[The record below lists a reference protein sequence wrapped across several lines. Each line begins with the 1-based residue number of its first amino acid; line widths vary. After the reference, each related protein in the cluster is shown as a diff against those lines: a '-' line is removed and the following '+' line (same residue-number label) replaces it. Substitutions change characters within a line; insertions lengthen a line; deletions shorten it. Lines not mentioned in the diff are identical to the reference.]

1 MNGAV
6 FLANIFKGYGI
17 EYLFYVEA
25 ILRKTLIEMGKLG
38 IHRILT
44 HSEKAAAY
52 MADGYAR
59 AARRPGVCMAQSVG
73 SMNLL
78 AGLQDAYLAHSP
90 VIAVTGQKPSLW
102 QHRNAYQEVQHFP
115 LFNGLTKYNVS
126 VDDCRVLPRLLRQAF
141 REATTG
147 KPRPIHIEVQGLDG
161 NYTEEC
167 AEDYDCSVEEL
178 YSRYPAVRTLP
189 EQGFLE
195 KACNL
200 LQASTRP
207 IILAGRGVLMSGA
220 GTEVVRLAELL
231 DIPVATSLDGKG
243 ILIDQHPLS
252 VGPVGTYGRACANEV
267 VSRADLVFLIGTG
280 AGDQLTRD
288 WTLFTPAIPVIHL
301 DIDPSEPGRNYP
313 NTLPLVGDVKAAVEA
328 LLSIVKRK
336 SHADWTANVHA
347 IVQDSR
353 TKYEKLTLSDAIPI
367 RPERICR
374 EISNLLPED
383 GVLVADTG
391 FSAVW
396 AGTMVDFT
404 SSAQMF
410 YRAAGSL
417 GWAFPASLGIKC
429 ALPNRPVVCF
439 TGDGA
444 FWYHISELETA
455 SRFGVKV
462 TVVVNNNSCLAQSDS
477 NIKKLLPEKSDII
490 YDMHLFRNTNFAK
503 IAQEMGCAGVRV
515 EQPADIRAAFTAALA
530 EDRTTVVDIVTDPAA
545 VP

>member
-1 MNGAV
+1 
-6 FLANIFKGYGI
+6 
-17 EYLFYVEA
+17 
-25 ILRKTLIEMGKLG
+25 
-38 IHRILT
+38 
-44 HSEKAAAY
+44 
-52 MADGYAR
+52 
-59 AARRPGVCMAQSVG
+59 
-73 SMNLL
+73 
-78 AGLQDAYLAHSP
+78 
-90 VIAVTGQKPSLW
+90 
-102 QHRNAYQEVQHFP
+102 
-115 LFNGLTKYNVS
+115 
-126 VDDCRVLPRLLRQAF
+126 
-141 REATTG
+141 
-147 KPRPIHIEVQGLDG
+147 
-161 NYTEEC
+161 
-167 AEDYDCSVEEL
+167 
-178 YSRYPAVRTLP
+178 
-189 EQGFLE
+189 
-195 KACNL
+195 
-200 LQASTRP
+200 
-207 IILAGRGVLMSGA
+207 
-220 GTEVVRLAELL
+220 
-231 DIPVATSLDGKG
+231 
-243 ILIDQHPLS
+243 
-252 VGPVGTYGRACANEV
+252 
-267 VSRADLVFLIGTG
+267 
-280 AGDQLTRD
+280 
-288 WTLFTPAIPVIHL
+288 
-301 DIDPSEPGRNYP
+301 
-313 NTLPLVGDVKAAVEA
+313 
-328 LLSIVKRK
+328 VKRK

-353 TKYEKLTLSDAIPI
+353 TKYEKLTLSGAIPI

-477 NIKKLLPEKSDII
+477 NIKKLLPEKSDMI

-530 EDRTTVVDIVTDPAA
+530 EDRTTVVDIVSDPAA